1 MLTLAS
7 QKINHFFSQNLTPM
21 KIANITRVVFT
32 TIALSFMATFAWSQQ
47 ASPAATA
54 VGSIN
59 GANLSI
65 KYSSPYVKG
74 RKVYGT
80 DLVPYGG
87 KVWRA
92 GANSATVF
100 ETDKD
105 ITVEGK
111 KLPAG
116 KYSVYVIANEN
127 EWVIIFN
134 SKTGQWGI
142 NRDQSTTLDP
152 SLDVLR
158 VNVKPRKA
166 EFRESLAYQFNPN
179 GFVLGW
185 ENVEVPV
192 SIK

>member
-1 MLTLAS
+1 
-7 QKINHFFSQNLTPM
+7 M
-21 KIANITRVVFT
+21 KNMKLIKGAFL
-32 TIALSFMATFAWSQQ
+32 ALSMLLMSTVSWSQ

-54 VGSIN
+54 TGTVG
-59 GANLSI
+59 GANITI
-65 KYSSPYVKG
+65 KYSSPSVKG
-74 RKVYGT
+74 RKVYGA

-92 GANSATVF
+92 GANSATIF

-105 ITVEGK
+105 ITVEDK

-116 KYSVYVIANEN
+116 KYSIYAIANEG

-142 NRDQSTTLDP
+142 NRDGTTTEDP
-152 SLDVLR
+152 ALDVIR
-158 VNVKPRKA
+158 VTVKPKA
-166 EFRESLAYQFNPN
+166 SATMNERLVYTINDG
-179 GFVLGW
+179 GFVLSW
-185 ENVEVPV
+185 ENLDVPV

>member
-1 MLTLAS
+1 
-7 QKINHFFSQNLTPM
+7 M
-21 KIANITRVVFT
+21 KIANIVRT
-32 TIALSFMATFAWSQQ
+32 TLATVALALVSTVGMSQ

-54 VGSIN
+54 VGKIN
-59 GANLSI
+59 GANLSV
-65 KYSSPYVKG
+65 KYNSPSVKG

-92 GANSATVF
+92 GANAATVF

-116 KYSVYVIANEN
+116 KYSLYIIANEN
-127 EWVIIFN
+127 DWVIIFN

-142 NRDQSTTLDP
+142 NRDGSTTLDP
-152 SLDVLR
+152 SADVLR
-158 VNVKPRKA
+158 VTVKPRKA
-166 EFRESLAYQFNPN
+166 DFRESLVYQFNDK
-179 GFVLGW
+179 GLIIGW
-185 ENVEVPV
+185 ENLEVPV

>member
-1 MLTLAS
+1 MKRANFIKGVFMTLALS
-7 QKINHFFSQNLTPM
+7 C
-21 KIANITRVVFT
+21 ITT
-32 TIALSFMATFAWSQQ
+32 TLLLAQP

-54 VGSIN
+54 TGTIN
-59 GANLSI
+59 GANVSI
-65 KYSSPYVKG
+65 KYSSPAVKG
-74 RKVYGT
+74 RQVYGT

-105 ITVEGK
+105 LTIEGK

-116 KYSVYVIANEN
+116 KYSVYAIANPD

-152 SLDVLR
+152 TLDVIR
-158 VNVKPRKA
+158 VNVKPRKSA
-166 EFRESLAYQFNPN
+166 AMNERLVYTVDGKGIVLA
-179 GFVLGW
+179 W
-185 ENVEVPV
+185 ENLEVPV

>member
-1 MLTLAS
+1 MKTPNSKKTIFSTLALLLVTS
-7 QKINHFFSQNLTPM
+7 I
-21 KIANITRVVFT
+21 
-32 TIALSFMATFAWSQQ
+32 AWSQ

-54 VGSIN
+54 TGSIN
-59 GANLSI
+59 GANVTI
-65 KYSSPYVKG
+65 KYSSPSVKG
-74 RKVYGT
+74 RAIYGT

-87 KVWRA
+87 QVWRA

-105 ITVEGK
+105 LTVEGK

-116 KYSVYVIANEN
+116 KYSIYAIANEK

-142 NRDQSTTLDP
+142 NRDHTTTLDP
-152 SLDVLR
+152 ALDVIR
-158 VNVKPRKA
+158 VNVKPRKSA
-166 EFRESLAYQFNPN
+166 TMNERLVYTIDNK
-179 GFVLGW
+179 GFVLAW

>member
-1 MLTLAS
+1 
-7 QKINHFFSQNLTPM
+7 M
-21 KIANITRVVFT
+21 KIANITRVVFAT
-32 TIALSFMATFAWSQQ
+32 VALSFLTTFAWSQP

-54 VGSIN
+54 VGTIN

-65 KYSSPYVKG
+65 KYSSPSVKG

-116 KYSVYVIANEN
+116 VCHCE
-127 EWVIIFN
+127 
-134 SKTGQWGI
+134 
-142 NRDQSTTLDP
+142 
-152 SLDVLR
+152 
-158 VNVKPRKA
+158 
-166 EFRESLAYQFNPN
+166 
-179 GFVLGW
+179 
-185 ENVEVPV
+185 
-192 SIK
+192 